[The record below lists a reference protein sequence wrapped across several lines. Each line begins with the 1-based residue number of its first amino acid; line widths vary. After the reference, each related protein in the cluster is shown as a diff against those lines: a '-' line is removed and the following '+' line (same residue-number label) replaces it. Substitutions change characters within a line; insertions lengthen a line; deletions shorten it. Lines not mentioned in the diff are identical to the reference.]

1 MSDRGIKKWAPYKTL
16 DAQDFT
22 LKKQKESEEKIE
34 KPKISAD
41 FAEEINEIL
50 VNYHGEELTIKYYKN
65 GKVIEV
71 VDRIKRIDAFERK
84 LYLFSKKTILINDIV
99 SIVVNDAEEFLWEEL
114 SIDSSGYSY
123 Y

>member
-1 MSDRGIKKWAPYKTL
+1 MSDRAIKKWAPYKTL

-41 FAEEINEIL
+41 FADEINEIL

-65 GKVIEV
+65 GKIIEV
-71 VDRIKRIDAFERK
+71 VDRIKRIDSFERK

-99 SIVVNDAEEFLWEEL
+99 SIVVNDTEEFLWEEL
-114 SIDSSGYSY
+114 SIDSNGFSY